1 MSEGGRE
8 RENENEYKRQSL
20 DLLLHVEVNGKEQA
34 LSSQFLPTHK
44 HAHTRANVLTR
55 SLLPLQMSL

>member
-1 MSEGGRE
+1 MDLIKSGVRQRHAEREEAAFGEPGRE

-34 LSSQFLPTHK
+34 LSS
-44 HAHTRANVLTR
+44 
-55 SLLPLQMSL
+55 